1 MLDPAGNM
9 TTIPQPAAPT
19 STYAAT
25 YDAWSRMT
33 KLVDSSNTVA
43 EYQYDARNYRTVAKN
58 YTAGTLT
65 ETRHYYYTT
74 QWQVIE
80 ERLGSA
86 TTADR
91 HYLWG
96 NRYIDDLI
104 LRDRDVNGDGTLEER
119 LYALKWGRS

>member
-1 MLDPAGNM
+1 M
-9 TTIPQPAAPT
+9 
-19 STYAAT
+19 
-25 YDAWSRMT
+25 
-33 KLVDSSNTVA
+33 
-43 EYQYDARNYRTVAKN
+43 AKN

-65 ETRHYYYTT
+65 DTRHYYYTT

-96 NRYIDDLI
+96 NRYINDLI

-119 LYALKWGRS
+119 LYALKDANWNVIALADANGDIQERYAYDAYGQPKFLSPACS